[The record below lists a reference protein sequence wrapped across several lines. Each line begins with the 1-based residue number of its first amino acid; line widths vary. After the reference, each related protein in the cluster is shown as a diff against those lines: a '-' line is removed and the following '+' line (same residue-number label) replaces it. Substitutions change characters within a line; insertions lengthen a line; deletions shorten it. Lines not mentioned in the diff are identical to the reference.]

1 MGAGV
6 VDVYIVEAY
15 AEVGDEP
22 EASAVLEEL
31 GSGGAV
37 KDGAEDLGLGKESLK
52 LLEGEVP
59 ALRWTNDLVL
69 ATELLKAFVSGI
81 EGYQYLSHSVEGVE

>member
-6 VDVYIVEAY
+6 VDVDIVEAY

-37 KDGAEDLGLGKESLK
+37 KDGAEDLSLGKESLK
-52 LLEGEVP
+52 LLEGKVP
-59 ALRWTNDLVL
+59 AFGGRMISCSLPSFSKPSSRVSKATSIL
-69 ATELLKAFVSGI
+69 AIVSR
-81 EGYQYLSHSVEGVE
+81 V